1 MRWVTRIDGATVVGF
16 DFADTTAAVAR
27 ARVTVVA
34 VFACLIED
42 PITACGRCR
51 ARVGTRASGIV

>member
-34 VFACLIED
+34 FFACLIED
-42 PITACGRCR
+42 PIAAGRWRR
-51 ARVGTRASGIV
+51 ANVGTRTSGIA